1 MCCTRKDPGL
11 QDSSRHLTTHNASPA
26 GLSLLKATHTVIQNS
41 VQRPALC
48 GIKGNWERCKKTGQG
63 HGYNTVYSP
72 PTSERPQLDSSE
84 RDGGWHSFLTLIQLK
99 FQSLQQYNNK
109 TTILHVSKSKTLN
122 IFIIQLYLLFIA
134 QICFLSPCSTVFF
147 TKLLGV
153 LETVRIIT
161 QDYLGTDHERITP
174 FPRGFFHVKD

>member
-1 MCCTRKDPGL
+1 MYCTSKEPGL
-11 QDSSRHLTTHNASPA
+11 QDSSRHLTTQNASPA
-26 GLSLLKATHTVIQNS
+26 GLSLLEATHTAIQNS
-41 VQRPALC
+41 VKWPALC

-72 PTSERPQLDSSE
+72 PTSVRLQLDASE
-84 RDGGWHSFLTLIQLK
+84 RDSRWHSFLTLIQLK

-134 QICFLSPCSTVFF
+134 QIWFLSPCSTVFLQSF
-147 TKLLGV
+147 
-153 LETVRIIT
+153 RSS
-161 QDYLGTDHERITP
+161 RNC
-174 FPRGFFHVKD
+174 